1 MRKAN
6 NTRKKKEP
14 VKPKHCIVHL
24 KFENKNELENLEQIK
39 KLTGMTVGTKAVAE
53 ALANYPQVSKRA
65 DALNSELQKVN
76 RDYEQLANKFDA
88 VQRGFKIL
96 IETDNNIS
104 ETITHDWSKKCK
116 DCSSDLDDDNF
127 CDECG
132 EYKN

>member
-76 RDYEQLANKFDA
+76 RDYEQLENKFDIVKRA
-88 VQRGFKIL
+88 FRIVNEDEDENENTKIKTL
-96 IETDNNIS
+96 NITRCS
-104 ETITHDWSKKCK
+104 ICEQIQDENMFCK
-116 DCSSDLDDDNF
+116 N
-127 CDECG
+127 CD
-132 EYKN
+132 

>member
-76 RDYEQLANKFDA
+76 RDYEQLANKFDTVKRA
-88 VQRGFKIL
+88 FRIVNEDEHENAKIKTL
-96 IETDNNIS
+96 NITRCS
-104 ETITHDWSKKCK
+104 ICEQIQDENMFCK
-116 DCSSDLDDDNF
+116 N
-127 CDECG
+127 CD
-132 EYKN
+132 